1 MSRKLF
7 ASLRARLILLVLL
20 AVIPALGLIL
30 YTGAEQ
36 RRLAAENTRADAL
49 SLARLLAADH
59 ARIIEETRQ
68 LLLTLTHLS
77 EVREAD
83 SAACSDLFSG
93 LLEEHPRYNNL
104 GATTLDGD
112 VFCSAVDLGVPVNLA
127 DRDYFQRTVQE
138 SQFAIGSYQVDQ
150 ITASPTINFA
160 YPVQDEADQITSV
173 VFASLNLDWL
183 NQLVNQ
189 AQLPEGAALI
199 MLDSK
204 STILVHYPES
214 QQWVGRRLPGEPLI
228 TTILSERI
236 GTESLPGFDGLERLY
251 AFVPLRSTSGDQ
263 FFISVGMSEEIAFAQ
278 ANQILVRQIAG
289 LGAVFTLAL
298 VAAWIGSDLFILR
311 RLGALLKTTQ
321 RLESGDLEAR
331 TGLRYGRGELSQ
343 LARAFDQMAQALDQ
357 REKAHREAESEIMR
371 HNRELAA
378 LNTIT
383 AAVSSSLELPEVLA
397 SIKQLLEEQFSVP
410 GGIIYFYDEFDDSL
424 YIEDAWGVPA
434 TILAE
439 VKHLPADTLHYE
451 QIVRNKESVLRKD
464 LEQIVSFSAL
474 SLKTYR
480 PKWLSYLGV
489 PLVAKGGVQG
499 VLDLFSQSPTE
510 FTNEH
515 VPLFTTFGQQV
526 GVAIQNARLFEQIWA
541 GRRRLQMLSQELLE
555 VQEAERR
562 HISRELH
569 DEIGQALTAVKVN
582 IQAAMRMSGTSSLN
596 PYLEESISTVERTLD
611 QVRNL
616 SLDLRPSIL
625 DDLGVVAAVRWYLD
639 RQAHRAGF
647 KANFKADMPK
657 IRVPADLETT
667 CFRIVQEAITNA
679 VRHSQAENVWVT
691 IQQCN
696 VDELELI
703 IQDDG
708 VGFDVNAVMQPGA
721 GDLSLGVLGMH
732 ERAELIGGR
741 LEIRSD
747 QVRGTEIRA
756 VFPLTKTEP
765 SLENPLQ
772 F

>member
-7 ASLRARLILLVLL
+7 ASLRARLMLLVLL

-59 ARIIEETRQ
+59 SRIIEETRQ

-77 EVREAD
+77 EVREVD
-83 SAACSDLFSG
+83 SAACTQLFRG
-93 LLEEHPRYNNL
+93 LLEDHPRYTNL
-104 GATTLDGD
+104 GATTLEGD
-112 VFCSAVDLGVPVNLA
+112 VFCSAVEPGVPINLA
-127 DRDYFQRTVQE
+127 ERDYFRRTVQE
-138 SQFAIGSYQVDQ
+138 GEFAIGSYQIDQ
-150 ITASPTINFA
+150 ITASPTINFG
-160 YPVQDEADQITSV
+160 YPVQDEEDQTASV

-199 MLDSK
+199 MLDSN
-204 STILVHYPES
+204 STILVHYPDSE
-214 QQWVGRRLPGEPLI
+214 QWVGRRLPEEPLI
-228 TTILSERI
+228 STILSERI
-236 GTESLPGFDGLERLY
+236 GTQPLPGFDGIERLY

-263 FFISVGMSEEIAFAQ
+263 FFISVGMSESIAFAR

-289 LGAVFTLAL
+289 LGAAFMLAL
-298 VAAWIGSDLFILR
+298 AAAWIGSDLFILR
-311 RLGALLKTTQ
+311 RLGVLLKTTQ
-321 RLESGDLEAR
+321 RLESGDLGAR
-331 TGLRYGRGELSQ
+331 TGLRYGQGELSQ
-343 LARAFDQMAQALDQ
+343 LARAFDQMARALAQ
-357 REKAHREAESEIMR
+357 REKAHHDAEAEIMR
-371 HNRELAA
+371 HNRDLAA

-397 SIKQLLEEQFSVP
+397 SIKQLLEEQLNVP
-410 GGIIYFYDEFDDSL
+410 GGIIYFHDEYDDSL

-439 VKHLPADTLHYE
+439 LKHLPANTLHYE
-451 QIVRNKESVLRKD
+451 QIVRNKESVLRQD
-464 LEQIVSFSAL
+464 LEQIIPFSVL
-474 SLKTYR
+474 GLKNYR
-480 PKWLSYLGV
+480 PKWLSYIGV

-510 FTNEH
+510 FIDEH
-515 VPLFTTFGQQV
+515 VTLFTSLGQQV
-526 GVAIQNARLFEQIWA
+526 GVAIQNARLFEQLWV

-569 DEIGQALTAVKVN
+569 DEVGQALTAVKVN
-582 IQAAMRMSGTSSLN
+582 IQAAVRMSGTSSLN
-596 PYLEESISTVERTLD
+596 PYLEESIATVERTLD

-647 KANFKADMPK
+647 QAHFNAEMPK
-657 IRVPADLETT
+657 MRVPTDLETA
-667 CFRIVQEAITNA
+667 CFRIVQEAITNS
-679 VRHSQAENVWVT
+679 VRHAQAQNVWVT

-696 VDELELI
+696 ADELELI

-708 VGFDVNAVMQPGA
+708 VGFDVNAVMQRGA

-741 LEIRSD
+741 LEIQSD

-756 VFPLTKTEP
+756 IFPLTKTEP
-765 SLENPLQ
+765 SVENPLH